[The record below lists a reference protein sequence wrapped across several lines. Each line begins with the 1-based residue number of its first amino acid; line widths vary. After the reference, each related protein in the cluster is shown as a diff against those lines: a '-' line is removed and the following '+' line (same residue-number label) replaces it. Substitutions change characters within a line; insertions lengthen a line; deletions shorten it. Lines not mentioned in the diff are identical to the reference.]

1 MKIEKHQRN
10 RKKKK
15 KNERKI
21 KWTQKQL
28 YEQFIRQK
36 IGKVSE
42 DRWGW
47 LRKGYLKR
55 TTEALLM
62 AAQEQAIRTNNIKA
76 KMNKI

>member
-1 MKIEKHQRN
+1 MKIEKHQMN

-42 DRWGW
+42 DRWG
-47 LRKGYLKR
+47 
-55 TTEALLM
+55 
-62 AAQEQAIRTNNIKA
+62 
-76 KMNKI
+76 